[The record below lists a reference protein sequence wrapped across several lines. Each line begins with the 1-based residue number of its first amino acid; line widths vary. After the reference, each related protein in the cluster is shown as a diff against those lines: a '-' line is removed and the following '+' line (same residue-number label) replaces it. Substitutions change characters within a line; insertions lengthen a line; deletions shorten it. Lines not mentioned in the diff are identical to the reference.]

1 MRNACKCYNTDVWN
15 EKHLKFLWT
24 SNTKYGVMNIFW
36 NLYEIGL
43 WRSIS
48 AKIDLRKQTS
58 QILMFQYPRQT
69 QNDIPGTKVTSK
81 RRAIVFEGF
90 FGGPKNWT
98 GDIGHSAI
106 TTPPTRQG
114 RAYQTKSCI
123 KCFWKCH
130 NTKFNFNLDIDLL
143 FECSILTK
151 KRFIKSEM
159 YVTVGSSRSTVWM
172 VLMKLNCVKQEK
184 CQPQV

>member
-1 MRNACKCYNTDVWN
+1 MRNACKCYNTDMWN

-24 SNTKYGVMNIFW
+24 PNTKYGVMNIFW

-48 AKIDLRKQTS
+48 AKIDLSKQTS
-58 QILMFQYPRQT
+58 QILTFEYPRQT
-69 QNDIPGTKVTSK
+69 LNDIPGTKVTSK

-106 TTPPTRQG
+106 TTPPTWQD

-123 KCFWKCH
+123 IKCFQKCH
-130 NTKFNFNLDIDLL
+130 NTKFNFDLDIDQL

-151 KRFIKSEM
+151 KKANKGRNICHC
-159 YVTVGSSRSTVWM
+159 G
-172 VLMKLNCVKQEK
+172 LI
-184 CQPQV
+184 